1 MTHEDVTRY
10 FMTVTEAAQLV
21 IQAGAMGE
29 KSEVFLLDMGESVK
43 IKNLIY
49 KMINLSG
56 LTVKDEKNIDG
67 DIEIKVIGLRPG
79 EKLNE
84 ELLIG
89 NNPKVTNHTKIQKTN
104 EPFVAFEKLEKD
116 LDHLK
121 NLLNLNNAN
130 DIKIFLNKIIGS
142 YKSNSKIVDHIYIQE
157 ILTKK

>member
-1 MTHEDVTRY
+1 MSG
-10 FMTVTEAAQLV
+10 FTVR
-21 IQAGAMGE
+21 
-29 KSEVFLLDMGESVK
+29 D
-43 IKNLIY
+43 
-49 KMINLSG
+49 
-56 LTVKDEKNIDG
+56 DENNEG
-67 DIEIKVIGLRPG
+67 DIEIQITGLRPG